1 MLLTII
7 GEILKFEI
15 VEGSRRLADPPGTG
29 SMGPFPLRFSCLGK
43 GMIEPHFKKGRPVA
57 ADLPMEETEVRSA
70 MLLSTLW
77 L

>member
-7 GEILKFEI
+7 GEILKFKIER
-15 VEGSRRLADPPGTG
+15 GSRRLADPPGTG

-43 GMIEPHFKKGRPVA
+43 GMIEPHFKRGRPVA
-57 ADLPMEETEVRSA
+57 ADLPMEETEARSA

>member
-1 MLLTII
+1 MGLAII
-7 GEILKFEI
+7 GADLNFVIDK
-15 VEGSRRLADPPGTG
+15 GPRRLADPPGTG